1 MKNRGVT
8 SQRPRLPGLGHKAE
22 TRPAVL
28 PRQIAADPPQ
38 QPGAAAPQAAARRI
52 EEQQPRVTSTS
63 PRACST
69 QSPRSGTRKYSLS
82 LRIDKHLAEAFA
94 DLLVGQPPSAR
105 AAIRRRLAATLRA
118 RLDARADFLPPATA
132 QESTTIRLDLRLPPD
147 FVARIRR
154 RHDPQDLLPATT
166 VLAQAIAPE
175 YAALLDAV
183 LRRAS
188 EPPGQ

>member
-8 SQRPRLPGLGHKAE
+8 SQHPRLPGMGHKAE
-22 TRPAVL
+22 GRPAAL
-28 PRQIAADPPQ
+28 PGLIAADPPQ
-38 QPGAAAPQAAARRI
+38 QPGAAAPQVAARRI

-69 QSPRSGTRKYSLS
+69 QSSRSGTRKYSLS
-82 LRIDKHLAEAFA
+82 LRIDQHLADAFA
-94 DLLVGQPPSAR
+94 GLLAGQLPSAR
-105 AAIRRRLAATLRA
+105 AAIRRRLAASLRA
-118 RLDARADFLPPATA
+118 RLDARVDFLSPATA

-166 VLAQAIAPE
+166 VLAQVIAPE
-175 YAALLDAV
+175 YAALLDAL
-183 LRRAS
+183 LRRAA
-188 EPPGQ
+188 EPTCQ